1 VRAATASVDGASRW
15 QVLCDGREIMRKLR
29 ELFGSL
35 IESIAKRICSLV
47 LVTSVA
53 IVPATSTPV
62 GATPIKQFLAN
73 LNGGQVAPPKD
84 VFSFAVA
91 HLFFEEESAMLCFSI
106 TYSNLS
112 SFETAVHRPRPSAS
126 GRSFE
131 ESTSCCAT
139 SPASSRVRP
148 RATGPLG
155 HSGAVAAHPGRAPIA
170 TGAARVAFW
179 GAAAMGCTAVVGPLF
194 GTAI

>member
-112 SFETAVHRPRPSAS
+112 SFETAAHIHGPADPSVA
-126 GRSFE
+126 GDILF
-131 ESTSCCAT
+131 TL
-139 SPASSRVRP
+139 PAGYSK
-148 RATGPLG
+148 
-155 HSGAVAAHPGRAPIA
+155 HD
-170 TGAARVAFW
+170 
-179 GAAAMGCTAVVGPLF
+179 CVGPLSKEQRRDLLRNRWYLDAHTTNF
-194 GTAI
+194 PDGEIRGQILRIR